1 MSNDEGMTKL
11 ECSEGSFSKLPKRS
25 KLEQA
30 HHNFVTQICFVI
42 RHSDFVIL
50 HIRGIGGSSC
60 KLVSIRVDSWLS
72 ALSENPF
79 RIISGLLTAGSTF
92 QPFNRRF
99 ATREM
104 RKGAERF
111 CARRK

>member
-1 MSNDEGMTKL
+1 MPGGWAPTDSQSVPNGN
-11 ECSEGSFSKLPKRS
+11 KRIT
-25 KLEQA
+25 
-30 HHNFVTQICFVI
+30 FVIQICFVI

-50 HIRGIGGSSC
+50 HIRGIRGSSC

-99 ATREM
+99 AMREM
-104 RKGAERF
+104 RKGAKSF
-111 CARRK
+111 YAR